1 MRLGRLLL
9 IWRIRGGLTV
19 KAAAGRIGIN
29 PSTLRRIEQG
39 ESMHGDTL
47 TTLLVWLMGREEPSG
62 NEAFTFEA
70 EETAAVD
77 NAGDQTDA
85 EEAGQVDVEA
95 AQAVSAAIADKQET
109 AEEPALHA
117 LDQDPAVCGVRA
129 EQLGG
134 GAHGSAWTLTEG
146 AG

>member
-9 IWRIRGGLTV
+9 LWRRREALTLR
-19 KAAAGRIGIN
+19 AAAGLIGIN
-29 PSTLRRIEQG
+29 PSTLRRIEHG

-70 EETAAVD
+70 EEAAALD
-77 NAGDQTDA
+77 DAGDQTHA

-95 AQAVSAAIADKQET
+95 AQAVGAAIADEQKA
-109 AEEPALHA
+109 AEELPLHA
-117 LDQDPAVCGVRA
+117 LD
-129 EQLGG
+129 
-134 GAHGSAWTLTEG
+134 
-146 AG
+146 